1 MHHTEGY
8 ISYEPSNTKHIIWA
22 INPYITFNSPLY
34 GNHIIWSIL
43 YRSYHMWI
51 LYRYM
56 IYLLLPVEFPN
67 PVWLASDSSIFVE
80 VFPSKRTKIF
90 FVNIRTYTWIQA
102 LKCRMQALF
111 LMQIQNLKSD
121 FRGIDFLLFLGIKS
135 ESNQYSQQVSSTSE
149 H

>member
-22 INPYITFNSPLY
+22 INPYITFDSPLY

-121 FRGIDFLLFLGIKS
+121 FRGIDFLLFLGI
-135 ESNQYSQQVSSTSE
+135 
-149 H
+149 